1 MFWREGEDGW
11 EMARI
16 NDRTNKWIEC
26 ERITCNEGIRI
37 KLRISF
43 RNFMLNLTKT
53 DQRRHTVIFK
63 INNKPYRN
71 NSGNTL

>member
-16 NDRTNKWIEC
+16 NDRTNKWIEW
-26 ERITCNEGIRI
+26 ERITCNEGKRI

-43 RNFMLNLTKT
+43 RNFMLDFERALQKKN
-53 DQRRHTVIFK
+53 I
-63 INNKPYRN
+63 
-71 NSGNTL
+71 